1 MKIKLYFF
9 VSTALFFPLIFASC
23 ATTTNVYQKTYQ
35 RYYEDNKL
43 VSEIVEFTKDDK
55 FVSKSTKETWTTE
68 VNGLYAEA
76 FVKSSSSNV
85 IETMNIKLYKNGNFI
100 GEKDFFTVNGQLK
113 SDTNSSS
120 GMNKNSEYR
129 NLVDYGDFVY
139 VENAVKNQDFFVAKK
154 EVTQAQWEEVMK
166 TNPSTH
172 KGKLLPVEGISIYD
186 AFEFCNKLSM
196 NEGKSPCY
204 KLLGT
209 TWNYDKSADGYRILT
224 GDEFIFAAKG
234 GCVSAGTNFSGS
246 NTAAEVAWTKSN
258 SGKQTHEVG
267 TKKPNELGIYDMSG
281 NVWEWVWSDSYNI
294 CGGSVNDASDSAKIG
309 CTLKVPEDKIYVD
322 VGFRIARN
330 ANSQEKATFSEKK
343 KLSTRLPS
351 YFATAYRDVNKKRK
365 IQQNVKTLD
374 ETIEESS
381 ATKTRSEICV
391 EKVTV
396 HSTVDSGY
404 VAYSFLGKPFVILGA
419 TTWNILKCFGYA
431 FINFGG
437 GYNFATG
444 NYSSNNDSAWML
456 PSYKKSKEKAS
467 VAKEINRIKHYPEYH
482 KAFTNNHIEVDTY
495 NQMAGTES
503 SILSDSEKIYA
514 VQHSEFDNTM
524 SVSLSSKADAASTT
538 AAANIIGTAVTIPVS
553 LITWTGGAMI
563 GIVGGITK

>member
-1 MKIKLYFF
+1 MKLKLYFF
-9 VSTALFFPLIFASC
+9 TSLFPLILASC
-23 ATTTNVYQKTYQ
+23 ATTNVYQKTYQ
-35 RYYEDNKL
+35 RYYEDDKL
-43 VSEIVEFTKDDK
+43 VSEVVELTKDDK
-55 FVSKSTKETWTTE
+55 FVSKSTKETWTAE
-68 VNGLYAEA
+68 VSGLYAEA
-76 FVKSSSSNV
+76 FVESSDSNAA
-85 IETMNIKLYKNGNFI
+85 ETMNVKLYKNGNFI
-100 GEKDFFTVNGQLK
+100 GEKNFVSVNGRLK
-113 SDTNSSS
+113 FDTNSSVS
-120 GMNKNSEYR
+120 TANKNSEYR

-139 VENAVKNQDFFVAKK
+139 VENTVKNQDFFVAKK
-154 EVTQAQWEEVMK
+154 EVTQFQWQKVMK
-166 TNPSTH
+166 TNSSTY
-172 KGKLLPVEGISIYD
+172 KGEQLPVEGISLYD

-204 KLLGT
+204 RLLGT

-234 GCVSAGTNFSGS
+234 GRISAGTNFSGS
-246 NTAAEVAWTKSN
+246 NSAAEVAWTKSN

-267 TKKPNELGIYDMSG
+267 TKKPNELGIFDMSG

-309 CTLKVPEDKIYVD
+309 YTLKVPENKIYVD

-330 ANSQEKATFSEKK
+330 VTSQEKITFSEKK
-343 KLSTRLPS
+343 KLSARLPS
-351 YFATAYRDVNKKRK
+351 YFATAYKDVNKKRK
-365 IQQNVKTLD
+365 TQQNVTELA
-374 ETIEESS
+374 ETTEENS

-404 VAYSFLGKPFVILGA
+404 LAYSFLGKPFVILGA

-444 NYSSNNDSAWML
+444 NYSSNNDSVWML
-456 PSYKKSKEKAS
+456 PSYKKSKEKATA
-467 VAKEINRIKHYPEYH
+467 AKEANRIKYYPEYH

-495 NQMAGTES
+495 NQIAGAES
-503 SILSDSEKIYA
+503 SRLSDSEKIYA
-514 VQHSEFDNTM
+514 IQHSEFDNTM
-524 SVSLSSKADAASTT
+524 SVSLSSKADAAST
-538 AAANIIGTAVTIPVS
+538 AATANIIGTAVTIPIS
-553 LITWTGGAMI
+553 AITWVGGAAI
-563 GIVGGITK
+563 GICGSISK

>member
-1 MKIKLYFF
+1 MKLKLYFF
-9 VSTALFFPLIFASC
+9 TSLFPLILASC
-23 ATTTNVYQKTYQ
+23 ATTNVYQKTYQ
-35 RYYEDNKL
+35 RYYEDDKL
-43 VSEIVEFTKDDK
+43 VSEVVELTKDDK
-55 FVSKSTKETWTTE
+55 FVSKSTKETWTAE
-68 VNGLYAEA
+68 VSGLYAEA
-76 FVKSSSSNV
+76 FVESSDSNAA
-85 IETMNIKLYKNGNFI
+85 ETMNVKLYKNGNFI
-100 GEKDFFTVNGQLK
+100 GEKNFVSVNGRLK
-113 SDTNSSS
+113 FDTNSSVS
-120 GMNKNSEYR
+120 TANKNSEYR

-139 VENAVKNQDFFVAKK
+139 VENTVKNQDFFVAKK
-154 EVTQAQWEEVMK
+154 EVTQFQWQKVMK
-166 TNPSTH
+166 TNSSTY
-172 KGKLLPVEGISIYD
+172 KGEQLPVEGISLYD

-204 KLLGT
+204 RLLGT

-234 GCVSAGTNFSGS
+234 GRISAGTNFSGS
-246 NTAAEVAWTKSN
+246 NSAAEVAWTKSN

-267 TKKPNELGIYDMSG
+267 TKKPNELGIFDMSG

-309 CTLKVPEDKIYVD
+309 YTLKVPENKIYVD

-330 ANSQEKATFSEKK
+330 VTSQEKITFSEKK
-343 KLSTRLPS
+343 KLSARLPS
-351 YFATAYRDVNKKRK
+351 YFATAYKDVNKKRK
-365 IQQNVKTLD
+365 TQQNVTELA
-374 ETIEESS
+374 ETTEENS

-404 VAYSFLGKPFVILGA
+404 LAYSFLGKPFVILGA

-444 NYSSNNDSAWML
+444 NYSSNNDSVWML
-456 PSYKKSKEKAS
+456 PSYKKSKEKATA
-467 VAKEINRIKHYPEYH
+467 AKEANRIKYYPEYH

-495 NQMAGTES
+495 NQIAGAES
-503 SILSDSEKIYA
+503 SRLSDSEKIYA
-514 VQHSEFDNTM
+514 IQHSEFDNTM
-524 SVSLSSKADAASTT
+524 SVSLSSKADAAST
-538 AAANIIGTAVTIPVS
+538 AATANIIGTAVTIPIS
-553 LITWTGGAMI
+553 AITWVCGAAI
-563 GIVGGITK
+563 GICGSISK

>member
-1 MKIKLYFF
+1 MKLKLYFF
-9 VSTALFFPLIFASC
+9 TSLFPLILASC
-23 ATTTNVYQKTYQ
+23 ATTNVYQKTYQ
-35 RYYEDNKL
+35 RYYEDDKL
-43 VSEIVEFTKDDK
+43 VSEVVELTKDDK
-55 FVSKSTKETWTTE
+55 FVSKSTKETWTAE
-68 VNGLYAEA
+68 VSGLYAEA
-76 FVKSSSSNV
+76 FVESSDSNAA
-85 IETMNIKLYKNGNFI
+85 ETMNVKLYNNGNFI
-100 GEKDFFTVNGQLK
+100 GEKNFVSVNGRLK
-113 SDTNSSS
+113 SDTNSSVS
-120 GMNKNSEYR
+120 TANKNSEYR

-139 VENAVKNQDFFVAKK
+139 VENVAKNQDFFVAKK
-154 EVTQAQWEEVMK
+154 EVTQKLWEEVMK

-172 KGKLLPVEGISIYD
+172 KGEQLPVEGISLYD

-204 KLLGT
+204 RLLGT

-234 GCVSAGTNFSGS
+234 GRISAGTNFSGS
-246 NTAAEVAWTKSN
+246 NSAAEVAWTKSN

-267 TKKPNELGIYDMSG
+267 TKKPNELGIFDMSG

-309 CTLKVPEDKIYVD
+309 YTLKVPENKIYVD

-330 ANSQEKATFSEKK
+330 VTSQEKITFSEKK
-343 KLSTRLPS
+343 KLSARLPS
-351 YFATAYRDVNKKRK
+351 YFATAYKDVNKKRK
-365 IQQNVKTLD
+365 TQQNVTELA
-374 ETIEESS
+374 ETTEENS

-404 VAYSFLGKPFVILGA
+404 LAYSFLGKPFVILGA

-444 NYSSNNDSAWML
+444 NYSSNNDSVWML
-456 PSYKKSKEKAS
+456 PSYKKSKEKATA
-467 VAKEINRIKHYPEYH
+467 AKEANRIKYYPEYH

-495 NQMAGTES
+495 NQIAGAES
-503 SILSDSEKIYA
+503 SRLSDSEKIYA
-514 VQHSEFDNTM
+514 IQHSEFDNTM
-524 SVSLSSKADAASTT
+524 SVSLSSKADAAST
-538 AAANIIGTAVTIPVS
+538 AATANIIGTAVTIPIS
-553 LITWTGGAMI
+553 AITWVGGAAI
-563 GIVGGITK
+563 GICGSISK

>member
-1 MKIKLYFF
+1 MKLKLYFF
-9 VSTALFFPLIFASC
+9 ISLFPLIFASC
-23 ATTTNVYQKTYQ
+23 ATTNVYQKTYQ
-35 RYYEDNKL
+35 RYYEDDKL
-43 VSEIVEFTKDDK
+43 VSEVVELTKDDK

-68 VNGLYAEA
+68 VSGLYAEA
-76 FVKSSSSNV
+76 FVESSDSNAA
-85 IETMNIKLYKNGNFI
+85 ETMNVKLYKNGNFI
-100 GEKDFFTVNGQLK
+100 GEKDFVSVNGQLK

-120 GMNKNSEYR
+120 STTNKNSEYR
-129 NLVDYGDFVY
+129 NLVDYGDLVY
-139 VENAVKNQDFFVAKK
+139 VENAAKNQDFFVAKK
-154 EVTQAQWEEVMK
+154 EVTQAQWQEVMK

-172 KGKLLPVEGISIYD
+172 KGEQLPIEGISLYD

-204 KLLGT
+204 RLLGT

-234 GCVSAGTNFSGS
+234 GRISAGTNFSGS
-246 NTAAEVAWTKSN
+246 NTASEVAWTKSN

-267 TKKPNELGIYDMSG
+267 TKKSNELGIYDMSG
-281 NVWEWVWSDSYNI
+281 NVWEWVWSDNYNI
-294 CGGSVNDASDSAKIG
+294 CGGSVNDAADSAKVG
-309 CTLKVPEDKIYVD
+309 YTLKVPENKIYVD

-330 ANSQEKATFSEKK
+330 VTSQEKTTFSEKK
-343 KLSTRLPS
+343 KLSARLPS

-365 IQQNVKTLD
+365 TQQNVTELA
-374 ETIEESS
+374 EMAEENS

-404 VAYSFLGKPFVILGA
+404 LAYSFLGKPFVILGA

-456 PSYKKSKEKAS
+456 PSYKKSKEKAA
-467 VAKEINRIKHYPEYH
+467 VAKEANRIKHYPEYH

-495 NQMAGTES
+495 NQMFGAES
-503 SILSDSEKIYA
+503 SRLSDSEKIYA

-524 SVSLSSKADAASTT
+524 SVSLSSKADAAST
-538 AAANIIGTAVTIPVS
+538 AATANIIGTAVTIPIS
-553 LITWTGGAMI
+553 AITWVGGAAI
-563 GIVGGITK
+563 GICGSISK